1 MLLAYCSEIMAAWL
15 NHIILF
21 TAYASCGSRSV
32 VYPYILSDSNVR
44 LLPATATCNNNIIMD
59 TLFCWRILN
68 VIVEVSPHAL
78 GIYHVMVIAFDLDK
92 KNTQRITLQFLLM
105 KDD

>member
-1 MLLAYCSEIMAAWL
+1 MLLAYCSEILAAWL
-15 NHIILF
+15 NNIILF
-21 TAYASCGSRSV
+21 TADASCGSRSV
-32 VYPYILSDSNVR
+32 VSPYILSDRNIR
-44 LLPATATCNNNIIMD
+44 LLPVTATCNNNIIMG

-78 GIYHVMVIAFDLDK
+78 GMYHVMVIAFDLDK
-92 KNTQRITLQFLLM
+92 KYTKKTLQFLLM